1 MLYWDLFF
9 LCQILGHR
17 PRLPYAKSLP
27 LGLVEEVSQ
36 NAARTDGWTDGCHM
50 QNPCP
55 LVLSRKFLRMLPE
68 RMDGRTG
75 AICKILAPWS
85 CRGPF
90 SEHCQNG
97 WMDGRVPWREKNT
110 RTSIRGAFEGM
121 PGSSKRP
128 ASDPVSWVV
137 SIGVGVISCPPGITN
152 KSFAFY

>member
-1 MLYWDLFF
+1 MLFWDLFF

-17 PRLPYAKSLP
+17 PRLTI
-27 LGLVEEVSQ
+27 
-36 NAARTDGWTDGCHM
+36 NRWMDGCHM

-55 LVLSRKFLRMLPE
+55 LVLSGSLLRTLPE
-68 RMDGRTG
+68 RMDGRIG

-85 CRGPF
+85 WRGLF
-90 SEHCQNG
+90 SERCQNG
-97 WMDGRVPWREKNT
+97 WKNT
-110 RTSIRGAFEGM
+110 RTRKLCIGPCPQLFQLFKKGDLCSPRKSCNIRGAFEGM

>member
-55 LVLSRKFLRMLPE
+55 LVLSRKFLKMLPE

-97 WMDGRVPWREKNT
+97 WMDGRVPWQGKT
-110 RTSIRGAFEGM
+110 HVPAFEGM